1 MRRKVCYNVCYPRIG
16 DIAFVQINVNKEEKV
31 MKKIVLFALTLVMV
45 LAAACPAFAAGK
57 LVVDQEK
64 FYSIEPYDDSF
75 YVYIYAQVSNAGDKA
90 VEFNNGLWEI
100 YDANGDTLDSE
111 DWMYC
116 YPDVL
121 EPGEVG
127 FLSAYMSL
135 DDVSSVEDAAD
146 YLLTVSGKSAKENT
160 IVRLPATVKYTYT
173 KGDYRDFHVLTATVT
188 NDTTETVYD
197 YRVVYAVKDA
207 AGNLLFVEN
216 VQPSYVGILP
226 GTSVE
231 VMRDLSYD
239 SVVEELLEQGILNFD
254 QVEVIAY
261 VDTDY

>member
-1 MRRKVCYNVCYPRIG
+1 MKRI
-16 DIAFVQINVNKEEKV
+16 A
-31 MKKIVLFALTLVMV
+31 LFALTLVMI
-45 LAAACPAFAAGK
+45 LTASCPALAAGK
-57 LVVDQEK
+57 LVVNQEK

-75 YVYIYAQVSNAGDKA
+75 YAYIYAEVTNSGDKA

-127 FLSAYMSL
+127 YVSAYIRL
-135 DDVSSVEDAAD
+135 EDVDSTDAAAD
-146 YLLTVSGKSAKENT
+146 YLLTVSGKSAKENPN
-160 IVRLPATVKYTYT
+160 IALPATVEYVYA
-173 KGDYRDFHVLTATVT
+173 KGDYRDTHKLVAVVS
-188 NDTTETVYD
+188 NDTAETVYD
-197 YRVVYAVKDA
+197 FRVVYAVKNA
-207 AGNLLFVEN
+207 AGELLFVEN

-226 GTSVE
+226 GSSVE
-231 VMRDLSYD
+231 VTRDLSYD
-239 SVVEELLEQGILNFD
+239 SVVEELLEQGILTFD

-261 VDTDY
+261 ADTDY

>member
-1 MRRKVCYNVCYPRIG
+1 MKRI
-16 DIAFVQINVNKEEKV
+16 A
-31 MKKIVLFALTLVMV
+31 LFALTLVMI
-45 LAAACPAFAAGK
+45 LTAACPALAAGK
-57 LVVDQEK
+57 LVVNQEK

-75 YVYIYAQVSNAGDKA
+75 YTYIYAEVTNSGDKA

-127 FLSAYMSL
+127 YVSAYIRL
-135 DDVSSVEDAAD
+135 EDVDSTDAAAD
-146 YLLTVSGKSAKENT
+146 YLLTVSGKSAKENPN
-160 IVRLPATVKYTYT
+160 IALPASVEYVYA
-173 KGDYRDFHVLTATVT
+173 KGDYRDTHKLVAVVS
-188 NDTTETVYD
+188 NDTAETVYD
-197 YRVVYAVKDA
+197 FRVVYAVKNA
-207 AGNLLFVEN
+207 AGELLFVEN

-226 GTSVE
+226 GSSVE
-231 VMRDLSYD
+231 VTRDLSYD
-239 SVVEELLEQGILNFD
+239 SVVEELLEQGILTFD

-261 VDTDY
+261 ADTDY

>member
-1 MRRKVCYNVCYPRIG
+1 MKRI
-16 DIAFVQINVNKEEKV
+16 A
-31 MKKIVLFALTLVMV
+31 LFALTLVMI
-45 LAAACPAFAAGK
+45 LTAACPALAAGK
-57 LVVDQEK
+57 LVVNQEK

-75 YVYIYAQVSNAGDKA
+75 YAYIYAEVTNSGDKA

-127 FLSAYMSL
+127 YVSAYIRL
-135 DDVSSVEDAAD
+135 EDVDSTDAAAD
-146 YLLTVSGKSAKENT
+146 YLLTVSGKSAKENPN
-160 IVRLPATVKYTYT
+160 IALPATVEYVYA
-173 KGDYRDFHVLTATVT
+173 KGDYRDTHKLVAVVS
-188 NDTTETVYD
+188 NDTAETVYD
-197 YRVVYAVKDA
+197 FRVVYAVKNA
-207 AGNLLFVEN
+207 AGELLFVEN

-226 GTSVE
+226 GSSVE
-231 VMRDLSYD
+231 VTRDLSYD
-239 SVVEELLEQGILNFD
+239 SVVEELLEQGILTFD

-261 VDTDY
+261 ADTDY